1 MWIINNHT
9 PCFFYVSNILE
20 PLSRA
25 CIFSSKNSVSVL
37 IASVTF
43 IRCLILSKS
52 KYFVPFLR
60 HLYFTIF
67 LILVHIIMWF
77 KFGFTSEWMEETHT
91 GLTGL
96 LDFKT
101 IFSRPSLLFGRKNIE
116 SDYFVVYLK
125 NFPAF
130 LIL

>member
-1 MWIINNHT
+1 
-9 PCFFYVSNILE
+9 
-20 PLSRA
+20 
-25 CIFSSKNSVSVL
+25 
-37 IASVTF
+37 
-43 IRCLILSKS
+43 
-52 KYFVPFLR
+52 
-60 HLYFTIF
+60 
-67 LILVHIIMWF
+67 
-77 KFGFTSEWMEETHT
+77 MEETHT